1 MFEIDAGRFAYFPL
15 EDQLECTGTRIEFL
29 QLQTGHFRTSIAM
42 VTARKKRST
51 EQDDDFDEPE
61 LTAAQ
66 SKVLASLIAGRN
78 YLEAAADGGVTDR
91 TVRRWRESCPAF
103 ELALREQIQN
113 VRDAASITA
122 SLASQTAVKTLVEI
136 ASKPD
141 HPLVLRA
148 IQMLFDLSGPLPQ
161 QKAPTS
167 VNDIEEEHI
176 QAMLKRIS
184 SRG

>member
-1 MFEIDAGRFAYFPL
+1 
-15 EDQLECTGTRIEFL
+15 
-29 QLQTGHFRTSIAM
+29 M

-51 EQDDDFDEPE
+51 EQDDDFEEPE

-66 SKVLASLIAGRN
+66 SKVLASLMAGRN

-91 TVRRWRESCPAF
+91 TVRRWRENCPAF
-103 ELALREQIQN
+103 ELALRQQIQD
-113 VRDAASITA
+113 VRDAAAITA

-148 IQMLFDLSGPLPQ
+148 IQMLCDLSGPLPQ
-161 QKAPTS
+161 PKAPTS
-167 VNDIEEEHI
+167 LNDIEAEQI
-176 QAMLKRIS
+176 TAMLQS
-184 SRG
+184 FSTRGY

>member
-1 MFEIDAGRFAYFPL
+1 
-15 EDQLECTGTRIEFL
+15 
-29 QLQTGHFRTSIAM
+29 M
-42 VTARKKRST
+42 VTARKKRSS

-66 SKVLASLIAGRN
+66 SKVLASLMAGRN

-103 ELALREQIQN
+103 ELALRQQIQDI
-113 VRDAASITA
+113 RDAAAISA
-122 SLASQTAVKTLVEI
+122 SLASQVAVKTLIEI

-148 IQMLFDLSGPLPQ
+148 IQMLCELTGPLPQ
-161 QKAPTS
+161 PKAPTS
-167 VNDIEEEHI
+167 VNDIRDE
-176 QAMLKRIS
+176 QSLAMLQRFS
-184 SRG
+184 SR